1 MLKIP
6 KGFSL
11 QKPIYQYI
19 IYKGLGVKIQTKV
32 DCVCI
37 VSYPYKSANLL
48 ETAQNLRGL
57 FGRGQNF

>member
-48 ETAQNLRGL
+48 ETAQN
-57 FGRGQNF
+57 